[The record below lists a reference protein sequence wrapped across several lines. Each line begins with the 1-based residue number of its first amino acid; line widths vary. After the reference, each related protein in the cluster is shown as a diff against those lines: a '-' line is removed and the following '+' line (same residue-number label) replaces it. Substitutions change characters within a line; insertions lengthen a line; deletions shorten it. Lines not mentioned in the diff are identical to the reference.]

1 MSLQPDNLV
10 YLRNAP
16 EGLVLEFGVMAGRSI
31 RMLAEVGRTVYGFDS
46 FLGLPHD
53 WGLGEARGTFAC
65 ARPPEMPGNVVIIE
79 GLFSDT
85 LERFLGEHDGA
96 VGFCHIDCDIYT
108 SCAYVLDC
116 LRDRWTA
123 GSVIIFDDIRQ
134 AVLGEAVPGEARA
147 WRKHQLGW
155 RKVADEHSAGEV
167 WRRDG
172 SVAGQ

>member
-1 MSLQPDNLV
+1 
-10 YLRNAP
+10 
-16 EGLVLEFGVMAGRSI
+16 MAGRSI

-65 ARPPEMPGNVVIIE
+65 ARPPEMPGNVIIIE

-85 LERFLGEHDGA
+85 LEQFLREHDGV
-96 VGFCHIDCDIYT
+96 VGFVHIDSDLYC

-116 LRDRWTA
+116 LRDRFIV

-134 AVLGEAVPGEARA
+134 HVAGEAVPGERRA
-147 WRKHQLGW
+147 WERYCAG
-155 RKVADEHSAGEV
+155 VANGKGRQFWDMVGEPHVWGEV
-167 WRRDG
+167 WRR
-172 SVAGQ
+172 VI